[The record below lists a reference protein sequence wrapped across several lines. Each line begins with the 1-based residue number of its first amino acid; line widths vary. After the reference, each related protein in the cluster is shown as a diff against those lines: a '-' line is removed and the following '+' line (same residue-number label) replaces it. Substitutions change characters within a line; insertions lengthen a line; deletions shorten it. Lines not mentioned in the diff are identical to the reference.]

1 MKTAAILILLIV
13 TMGVLCS
20 PVSAEDIGPRLVVSE
35 YRLDP
40 AVLMKDD
47 VGVLTIRLTNSGTD
61 PATLNSARLNGVEI
75 QVKQNPYTDVL
86 PIGPGDSLSFTY
98 TVRTEASDGLYYVK
112 FSVDYRE
119 GSTLRY
125 SIPVEVDSTP
135 LRILVVETPDPLAQG
150 SKGTYRVVVGNPRP
164 NDATAVTVIPEGE
177 GFLVTPSSSFIGTLE
192 PDAQFP
198 LPFTVVPLRQSFIRF
213 RVNYKNGINT
223 HTATVTLPLDPSEN
237 RFQPDLALT
246 NIRVTAGPGYLR
258 IAGNVTNIGLEAA
271 RAITLT
277 TGGDATP
284 ADPFRVFT
292 AGVIE
297 PDRSS
302 PFEVTFRSPSSVS
315 QVPVLLSYKD
325 AEGTTYTDS
334 MDVEFNRE
342 TLAEQ
347 ASEPSRFITLL
358 VWMLV
363 IVVAALIIY
372 AWRKG

>member
-1 MKTAAILILLIV
+1 MKAAWFLLL
-13 TMGVLCS
+13 VLAAGMLCI
-20 PVSAEDIGPRLVVSE
+20 PVAAEVSGPRLVVSE

-40 AVLMKDD
+40 AVLMKGD

-61 PATLNSARLNGVEI
+61 PATINSARLNGVEI

-86 PIGPGDSLSFTY
+86 PLGPGDSLTFTY
-98 TVRTEASDGLYYVK
+98 TVRTEAPDGIYYVK
-112 FSVDYRE
+112 FTVDYRE
-119 GSTLRY
+119 GGMLRY

-135 LRILVVETPDPLAQG
+135 LRILVVESPDPPTQG
-150 SKGTYRVVVGNPRP
+150 AKGTYRVVVGNPRP
-164 NDATAVTVIPEGE
+164 NDASAVTVIPEGE
-177 GFLVTPSSSFIGTLE
+177 GFVVTPSSTFIGTLE
-192 PDAQFP
+192 PDAQFAI
-198 LPFTVVPLRQSFIRF
+198 PFTVVPLRQSFIRF
-213 RVNYKNGINT
+213 RVDYKNGINA

-237 RFQPDLALT
+237 LFQPDLALT

-271 RAITLT
+271 KAVTLT

-292 AGVIE
+292 AGEIE
-297 PDRSS
+297 PDSS
-302 PFEVTFRSPSSVS
+302 RQFEVTFRASSSVS

-325 AEGTTYTDS
+325 ADGTTYTDS
-334 MDVEFNRE
+334 MDVEYNRE

-347 ASEPSRFITLL
+347 ASAPSQFITLM

-363 IVVAALIIY
+363 IVVAALILY